1 MGTGPAHG
9 FRVPAQRWY
18 GRSCRPGNFCSITIV
33 ATGQKMT
40 FISAIAE
47 QISRATG
54 TRFVPLSRS
63 AVQGG
68 SISKTEVL
76 EGRGGRYF
84 LKLNHPG
91 CLAMF
96 EAEASGLRE
105 LAKAGAIRVPEPVC
119 WGVVDGHSFLV
130 LEYLSLG
137 TADRQT
143 AEQLGQGLARL
154 HQVHNDHFGWHRDNT
169 IGSTPQ
175 INTPSADWAEF
186 WSQRRLG
193 YQLGLAARNGY
204 RGSLQHSGERLLADL
219 PVLLDGHRPAPSLL
233 HGDLWGGNYGA
244 DQHGRPVIFDPA
256 VYFGDRETDLAMTE
270 LFGGFPAEFYLAY
283 CEALPLDDG
292 YRIRKGL
299 YNLYHVLNH
308 LNLFGGG
315 YLAQAE
321 RMLASLLGSA
331 SA

>member
-1 MGTGPAHG
+1 
-9 FRVPAQRWY
+9 
-18 GRSCRPGNFCSITIV
+18 
-33 ATGQKMT
+33 MT

-270 LFGGFPAEFYLAY
+270 LFGGFPEEFYLAY

-321 RMLASLLGSA
+321 RMLAALLGGA